1 MYLSLYRRYEP
12 GEAADAVGGKH
23 PHVLSCVME
32 LEAEWKIALERSQCV
47 LFDDDAKNIKVRVR
61 G

>member
-1 MYLSLYRRYEP
+1 M
-12 GEAADAVGGKH
+12 GGKH